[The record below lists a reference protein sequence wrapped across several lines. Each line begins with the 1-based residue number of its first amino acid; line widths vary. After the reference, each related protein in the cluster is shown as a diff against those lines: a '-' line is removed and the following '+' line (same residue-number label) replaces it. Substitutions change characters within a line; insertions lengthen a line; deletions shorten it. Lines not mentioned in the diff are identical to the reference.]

1 MKKKEYN
8 SKSLLWRL
16 SLVLFVFSV
25 SFNLYAQNSTVTGVV
40 VDEAEEPLIGVSV
53 SVVGTSTGTV
63 TDLDGNFKIS
73 IKKGASL
80 KFSYMGYA
88 DQEIKVV
95 SSKMRVILKE
105 DSKMLDELVVVGY
118 GTMKKRDLSGA
129 ISQINADEVMKGNPA
144 SSINQALQGKIA
156 GVMVNQNDGAPGG
169 GINIQIRGINS
180 FGSSSQPL
188 YVVDGVPFETGS
200 VPSNGTYESTSVQ
213 QGTNALGLINP
224 HDIES
229 VEILKDASATA
240 IYGSRGA
247 NGVVLITTK
256 RGKMGKAKVEFT
268 SNFSV
273 SKVRKQIDMLDPYTY
288 ANYVNEQ

>member
-105 DSKMLDELVVVGY
+105 DSKMLDEVIIVGF
-118 GTMKKRDLSGA
+118 GTMKKRDNAGSITSVDAKA
-129 ISQINADEVMKGNPA
+129 IEERNAVSVFD
-144 SSINQALQGKIA
+144 ALQGA
-156 GVMVNQNDGAPGG
+156 APGVSITATSGAPGESKS
-169 GINIQIRGINS
+169 IR
-180 FGSSSQPL
+180 
-188 YVVDGVPFETGS
+188 V
-200 VPSNGTYESTSVQ
+200 
-213 QGTNALGLINP
+213 
-224 HDIES
+224 
-229 VEILKDASATA
+229 
-240 IYGSRGA
+240 RGA
-247 NGVVLITTK
+247 STFEDLSLIH
-256 RGKMGKAKVEFT
+256 
-268 SNFSV
+268 
-273 SKVRKQIDMLDPYTY
+273 I
-288 ANYVNEQ
+288 

>member
-105 DSKMLDELVVVGY
+105 DSKMLDEVIIVGF
-118 GTMKKRDLSGA
+118 GTMKKGTMPDL
-129 ISQINADEVMKGNPA
+129 
-144 SSINQALQGKIA
+144 
-156 GVMVNQNDGAPGG
+156 
-169 GINIQIRGINS
+169 
-180 FGSSSQPL
+180 
-188 YVVDGVPFETGS
+188 
-200 VPSNGTYESTSVQ
+200 
-213 QGTNALGLINP
+213 
-224 HDIES
+224 
-229 VEILKDASATA
+229 
-240 IYGSRGA
+240 
-247 NGVVLITTK
+247 
-256 RGKMGKAKVEFT
+256 
-268 SNFSV
+268 
-273 SKVRKQIDMLDPYTY
+273 
-288 ANYVNEQ
+288 